1 MFPVVLD
8 EVARVKDALL
18 WRLLLRRPGTTGW
31 GGGVGGGR
39 GGVDAVARFVL
50 VVEAGVEAGA
60 EGVEDDSL
68 VVAAA
73 SFGVGVGRG
82 TGIFTI

>member
-1 MFPVVLD
+1 M
-8 EVARVKDALL
+8 
-18 WRLLLRRPGTTGW
+18 
-31 GGGVGGGR
+31 
-39 GGVDAVARFVL
+39 ARFVL

-82 TGIFTI
+82 TGIFIGRKSF

>member
-1 MFPVVLD
+1 
-8 EVARVKDALL
+8 
-18 WRLLLRRPGTTGW
+18 
-31 GGGVGGGR
+31 
-39 GGVDAVARFVL
+39 VL

-82 TGIFTI
+82 TGIIIRLYKNGGWDGNRKKGWNGTFEFVKN